1 MTAPL
6 LQARNLNKHFGTGLS
21 FWRKRQSL
29 MRAVS
34 GVSLDLY
41 ANSSLGLVG
50 ESGCG
55 KSTLARLLAGLD
67 QPTSGE
73 VYYSGKDISRLDKAK
88 RQTFRRQVQY
98 VFQNAIGALNPR
110 KTIARI
116 LGTTLKVLL
125 DMPRQARHARVLEL
139 LDAVG
144 LTPEFA
150 ERYPHELSGGQ
161 AQRVC
166 IARALAANSKLII
179 LDEPTS
185 ALDVSVQA
193 QILALLRKLKSEF
206 NLAYLFISHDLAVV
220 EQICEDVA
228 IMYRG
233 ELLEYGACEELFRA
247 PRHPYTQTL
256 LNVVPVLGNKQ
267 RFKSTR

>member
-1 MTAPL
+1 MTVPL
-6 LQARNLNKHFGTGLS
+6 LQARALHKHFGAGLP
-21 FWRKRQSL
+21 FWRKRRSPK
-29 MRAVS
+29 RAVN

-55 KSTLARLLAGLD
+55 KSTLARMLAGLD
-67 QPTSGE
+67 KPTSGE
-73 VYYSGKDISRLDKAK
+73 VHYSGQDISHLDRTK

-98 VFQNAIGALNPR
+98 VFQNAVGALNPR
-110 KTIARI
+110 KTVAGI

-125 DMPRQARHARVLEL
+125 DMPRPARYARILEL

-144 LTPEFA
+144 LTPEFT
-150 ERYPHELSGGQ
+150 EHYPHELSGGQ

-166 IARALAANSKLII
+166 IARALAAHSKLII

-193 QILALLRKLKSEF
+193 QILELLRKLKSEF
-206 NLAYLFISHDLAVV
+206 KLAYLFISHDLAVV
-220 EQICEDVA
+220 ERICEQVA
-228 IMYRG
+228 VMYRG
-233 ELLEYGACEELFRA
+233 ELLEYGACKALFRA
-247 PRHPYTQTL
+247 PRHPYTQRL
-256 LNVVPVLGNKQ
+256 LRAMPVPGKIW
-267 RFKSTR
+267 R